1 MDTPETHTT
10 LGTRQQDNTKHR
22 KLKWRAIPTY
32 QIRKITMTGRFF
44 FSKTLVWEKTI
55 FDTRY
60 ILAYACLLTYRH
72 NVPNCQ
78 ANLFWTYWRNL
89 KCRLQTGYGY
99 IEDRH
104 VCFSYRYAY
113 IIYINKQIVT
123 LLEGRHWN
131 TWLFCYCKIG
141 HLPVYHVAAYI
152 DRQSITSLTKKCA
165 QQLLSISC

>member
-1 MDTPETHTT
+1 MRPSLEVCSTKTYFLYLKSSKPHLSDVVIKNPETQTT

-22 KLKWRAIPTY
+22 KLKWWAIPTY

-44 FSKTLVWEKTI
+44 FFKTLVWEKTI

-78 ANLFWTYWRNL
+78 ANLFCTYWRNL

-104 VCFSYRYAY
+104 VCYSCRYAH
-113 IIYINKQIVT
+113 IVYINK
-123 LLEGRHWN
+123 
-131 TWLFCYCKIG
+131 
-141 HLPVYHVAAYI
+141 
-152 DRQSITSLTKKCA
+152 
-165 QQLLSISC
+165 